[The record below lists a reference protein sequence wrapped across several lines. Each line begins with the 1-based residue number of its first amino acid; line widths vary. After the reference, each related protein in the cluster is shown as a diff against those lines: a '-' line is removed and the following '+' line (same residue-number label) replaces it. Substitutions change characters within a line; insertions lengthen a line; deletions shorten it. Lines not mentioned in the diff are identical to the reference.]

1 MPLTPVVTAL
11 IALSAIAAA
20 PISLHFEGNEGTL
33 EPFFVVLPLAVLAA
47 GAGVFVALRARAHGL
62 WLLNALAGVTG
73 IFFWI
78 ALLTY
83 EGGEPAAKPPVREA
97 DQWRGS
103 GGTGRF
109 PQLLPRSLQLPMFL
123 RVQLAAAEHPDAQW
137 DRDDADDHH
146 RPDVAPHR
154 PDARTVE
161 DRSPLAA

>member
-83 EGGEPAAKPPVREA
+83 EGG
-97 DQWRGS
+97 
-103 GGTGRF
+103 
-109 PQLLPRSLQLPMFL
+109 
-123 RVQLAAAEHPDAQW
+123 
-137 DRDDADDHH
+137 
-146 RPDVAPHR
+146 
-154 PDARTVE
+154 
-161 DRSPLAA
+161 